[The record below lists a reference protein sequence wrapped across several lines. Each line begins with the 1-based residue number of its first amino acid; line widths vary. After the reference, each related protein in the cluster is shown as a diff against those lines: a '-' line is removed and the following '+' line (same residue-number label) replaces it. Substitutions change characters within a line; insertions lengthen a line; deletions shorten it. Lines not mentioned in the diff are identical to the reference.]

1 MVFANRS
8 SLIVLLTS
16 MRPSFIVLKFNIV
29 SNLVGFCGNYR
40 ALRRMGPS
48 FVVTPQKEINFT
60 RATWTSLK
68 SELDACCMLHARYL
82 LCFRFNNTA
91 VHQRGIVL
99 YKIPFWG
106 DTHAECIKTRR
117 LRSRKT
123 LPPFSLNR
131 NILMSMRQMVSLEG
145 VKTASYLTPT
155 NAR

>member
-29 SNLVGFCGNYR
+29 SNLVGFYGNYR

-60 RATWTSLK
+60 RAA
-68 SELDACCMLHARYL
+68 D
-82 LCFRFNNTA
+82 
-91 VHQRGIVL
+91 HQRGIVL
-99 YKIPFWG
+99 HKIRFWG